1 MQLHARVLGKDMSSF
16 YRVIFVGIQNE
27 GAWEK
32 YGCPY
37 VEKKRVHVRGQR
49 SHYQK
54 KKEAAKRKD
63 KETDENCELVIGHVY
78 SYLEV

>member
-1 MQLHARVLGKDMSSF
+1 MFEGKE
-16 YRVIFVGIQNE
+16 VIT
-27 GAWEK
+27 K
-32 YGCPY
+32 
-37 VEKKRVHVRGQR
+37 
-49 SHYQK
+49 K